1 MGGSKSQETEAEFDL
16 FFDDC
21 LPAVMSLARR
31 LTGNAADAEDVA
43 VEALGRAYAHWPK
56 LCQSQWRRAWV
67 LRVATNLVIGDAR
80 RYRHAP
86 NEPVVAED
94 ESDALVVREAL
105 VAALK
110 KLPRRQ
116 REAVALRYLSDLSEQ
131 ETAVAMGVS
140 PGSVK
145 THLSRGLSALRAA
158 LGSDV
163 GGELFSAL

>member
-1 MGGSKSQETEAEFDL
+1 MGRGDAEDSDGEFDL
-16 FFDDC
+16 FFDEC
-21 LPAVMSLARR
+21 LPAVLSLARR
-31 LTGNAADAEDVA
+31 LAGNAVDAEDVA
-43 VEALGRAYAHWPK
+43 VEALGRAYAQWPR
-56 LCQSQWRRAWV
+56 LRQSPWRRAWV

-80 RYRHAP
+80 RHRPAADRP
-86 NEPVVAED
+86 LEVVD
-94 ESDALVVREAL
+94 ESDAWVVREAL

-131 ETAVAMGVS
+131 ETATAMGVS

-158 LGSDV
+158 MGSDV
-163 GGELFSAL
+163 EGELFRAL